1 MLFLELLMRH
11 FRGQNLALLSS
22 CLAAAGLLSACG
34 GGSSSPAPTTTVSGS
49 VVKGPVSAAAI
60 CAYKATATGKGDQIK
75 CATTSSTGS
84 YTMDLDYQGDVVLE
98 ATGGSYTDEATGV
111 TKTLTDPMQVVVS
124 SQGGATTGMVTP
136 LTSVAYSLSR
146 SMTGGVSSSNFGSA
160 ATSVAS
166 QFQLSSVNIATTL
179 PTVTGTT
186 NAYGQI
192 LRAVSQLVASG
203 NTLASFQ
210 AFATPA
216 QIQAAFSSAYAT
228 INGSS
233 VTFTFTGTTTPSTG
247 TGTTTGPVTTP
258 GTGTT
263 TTPGTGTGGGSSTSS
278 CGITVSGSG
287 TVVASGFTVP
297 FTLPATKV
305 CVTNV
310 PASSCTAGNAQLQS
324 LAAGGATPTGSY
336 TLSYNYSYAPGDCSG
351 AIATVNFR

>member
-1 MLFLELLMRH
+1 MLFLEHLMH
-11 FRGQNLALLSS
+11 HSRGQKLALLSS
-22 CLAAAGLLSACG
+22 CLAVAGLLSACG
-34 GGSSSPAPTTTVSGS
+34 GSSSSTPTTTVSGS
-49 VVKGPVSAAAI
+49 VVKGPVNGATI
-60 CAYKATATGKGDQIK
+60 CAYKATATGKGEQIK

-98 ATGGSYTDEATGV
+98 ATGGSYADEATGA
-111 TKTLTDPMQVVVS
+111 TKSLTDPMQVVVS

-136 LTSVAYSLSR
+136 LTSVAYSLARGMS
-146 SMTGGVSSSNFGSA
+146 GGVSSSNFGSA
-160 ATSVAS
+160 ASSVAS

-179 PTVTGTT
+179 PAVTGTT

-192 LRAVSQLVASG
+192 LRAVSQFTANG

-216 QIQAAFSSAYAT
+216 QIQAAFSSAYAA
-228 INGSS
+228 INGSTL
-233 VTFTFTGTTTPSTG
+233 TFTFTGATTSTGTG
-247 TGTTTGPVTTP
+247 TGTTTTTVTIP

-263 TTPGTGTGGGSSTSS
+263 VTPGTGGGSSTAS
-278 CGITVSGSG
+278 CGITVTGSG

-310 PASSCTAGNAQLQS
+310 PAASCTAGNTQLQS
-324 LAAGGATPTGSY
+324 LAAGGATPAGSY

-351 AIATVNFR
+351 AIATVNFQ

>member
-1 MLFLELLMRH
+1 MMFLELPMRH
-11 FRGQNLALLSS
+11 FSGRKLALLSS
-22 CLAAAGLLSACG
+22 CLAAAGLFSACG
-34 GGSSSPAPTTTVSGS
+34 GGSSSAPTTTVSGS
-49 VVKGPVSAAAI
+49 VVKGPVNGAAI
-60 CAYKATATGKGDQIK
+60 CAYKVTAGGKGDQIK
-75 CATTSSTGS
+75 CSTTGSTGS
-84 YTMDLDYQGDVVLE
+84 YTMDLDYQGDVILE

-111 TKTLTDPMQVVVS
+111 TKSLTDPMQVVLS
-124 SQGGATTGMVTP
+124 SQGGAATGMVTP
-136 LTSVAYSLSR
+136 LTSVAYSLAR
-146 SMTGGVSSSNFGSA
+146 GMTGGASSTNFGSA
-160 ATSVAS
+160 ASSVAS

-179 PTVTGTT
+179 PAVTGST

-192 LRAVSQLVASG
+192 LRAVSQFTANG

-210 AFATPA
+210 SFATPA

-233 VTFTFTGTTTPSTG
+233 LTFTFTGTTTPSTG
-247 TGTTTGPVTTP
+247 TGTTTGPVTVP
-258 GTGTT
+258 GTG
-263 TTPGTGTGGGSSTSS
+263 TTPGTGTGSGGSSTGS

-351 AIATVNFR
+351 AIATVNFQ